1 MESQLPPLITPDL
14 AMALLEWQAEL
25 GATEAIGDGPINRYE
40 LPQEPRKAA
49 AAPTADGPA
58 GAIDPRT
65 NPAAPPQPAPMR
77 AQPGPDAVAKAKQ
90 AAAAAQDLA
99 QLRAAL
105 DGFNECAL
113 KRGARSLVFAD
124 GVPGAPVMIIGEAPG
139 REEDR
144 AGLPFVGPAGQLLDR
159 MLAAIDLSRQPGPGQ
174 SPVYI
179 TNVLPW
185 RPPQN
190 RDPNPSEIAMMVPFL
205 QRHIELAAPK
215 LLVVMGN
222 ISAQAMLGQTGITRL
237 RGTWASAMGL
247 PCLPMFHPAY
257 LLRQPAAKRQ
267 AWADLLALKA
277 QLTKAP

>member
-40 LPQEPRKAA
+40 LAQEPRKAA
-49 AAPTADGPA
+49 AAPTAEAQA
-58 GAIDPRT
+58 GAADPRT
-65 NPAAPPQPAPMR
+65 NPAPPQPAPMR
-77 AQPGPDAVAKAKQ
+77 AQPGPDAVAQAKQ
-90 AAAAAQDLA
+90 AATSAQDLA

-190 RDPNPSEIAMMVPFL
+190 RDPNPNEIAMMVPFL

-277 QLTKAP
+277 QLTTTP